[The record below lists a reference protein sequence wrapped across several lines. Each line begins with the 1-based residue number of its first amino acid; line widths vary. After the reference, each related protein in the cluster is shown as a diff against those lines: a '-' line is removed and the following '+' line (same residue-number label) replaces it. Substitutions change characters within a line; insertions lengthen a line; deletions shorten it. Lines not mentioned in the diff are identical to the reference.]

1 MVFLIKLIDMYIGN
15 IICNFLSVFKRQKN
29 AEIKKI
35 DKVLVV
41 QLWGIGETILTLP
54 SIEALRKKFPK
65 AEINVLTS
73 PRNKDVFFDNK
84 NIDDIAII
92 KLNSF
97 SVLNFILKNR
107 KKYDLVIDMEEYL
120 NVSAII
126 SFFAGRKVIGYS
138 HGARAKLYTDKVKY
152 NDKQHAAQTFLD
164 LVRVL
169 GIVYDT
175 SKLPQL
181 NFSKN
186 DKNYVDKFLKN
197 NKIQNNDFIVCVAP
211 GAAESAK
218 SRMWPFDRYA
228 ELCDELIDKYKAKII
243 FTGDVNEIDLIDS
256 VQKNMDNKNSTI
268 NAAGKISLNQ
278 LFYLIS
284 KCDLFIG
291 NDAGPMHI
299 AAAQGA
305 KTIGLFGPNLP
316 VRFGPYGKGNIGLYK
331 GYNCEF
337 SPCIN
342 VHKGQVPDCLYP
354 KDSNDYQK
362 CMKNISVNDVLR
374 EVEKLV

>member
-73 PRNKDVFFDNK
+73 PRNKDVFFDKK

-164 LVRVL
+164 LVRGFGFVFFF
-169 GIVYDT
+169 IKKKQFT
-175 SKLPQL
+175 FFL
-181 NFSKN
+181 N
-186 DKNYVDKFLKN
+186 
-197 NKIQNNDFIVCVAP
+197 
-211 GAAESAK
+211 
-218 SRMWPFDRYA
+218 
-228 ELCDELIDKYKAKII
+228 
-243 FTGDVNEIDLIDS
+243 
-256 VQKNMDNKNSTI
+256 
-268 NAAGKISLNQ
+268 
-278 LFYLIS
+278 
-284 KCDLFIG
+284 
-291 NDAGPMHI
+291 
-299 AAAQGA
+299 
-305 KTIGLFGPNLP
+305 
-316 VRFGPYGKGNIGLYK
+316 
-331 GYNCEF
+331 
-337 SPCIN
+337 
-342 VHKGQVPDCLYP
+342 
-354 KDSNDYQK
+354 
-362 CMKNISVNDVLR
+362 
-374 EVEKLV
+374 